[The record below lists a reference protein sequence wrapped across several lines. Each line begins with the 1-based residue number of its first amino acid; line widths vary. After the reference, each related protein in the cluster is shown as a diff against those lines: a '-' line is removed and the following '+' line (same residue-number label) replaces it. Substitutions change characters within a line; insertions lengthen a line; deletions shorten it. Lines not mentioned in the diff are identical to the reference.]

1 MFLRRRKINILLVF
15 TSQSYF
21 KVPETVRLNAIHY
34 FTKKILIKKELQ
46 QIVSDHSTDVGFK
59 DFMELNKNY
68 TRKLYSFLVGNT
80 LSSSDKP

>member
-15 TSQSYF
+15 ISQSYF
-21 KVPETVRLNAIHY
+21 KVPETARLNAIHY